1 MRSRAGHYDLPT
13 TATIGQKPLWEEQVR
28 TSSQTVF
35 RVAIYPNVQGA
46 IVHLVL
52 QKIAHTS
59 RARRKLPRDIF
70 RRIAQ
75 SAQLQHQLLEVLANR
90 PETQLNVVVELEE
103 TPNCSEGSWCLRVS
117 RPIIV
122 DDASPG
128 SAKS

>member
-1 MRSRAGHYDLPT
+1 MLLAL
-13 TATIGQKPLWEEQVR
+13 
-28 TSSQTVF
+28 
-35 RVAIYPNVQGA
+35 YPNAWRESIKWHTEQSASSRRGFSVFSLKDPL